1 MLNMNIFIRIHT
13 CSISHLDITQNR
25 QKRTLQDLKLS
36 ELMDVL
42 NLTRVFN

>member
-25 QKRTLQDLKLS
+25 KKENTRDLKLS

-42 NLTRVFN
+42 NLIRVFN